1 MVAHV
6 TKISKKMK
14 KKSLLSIE
22 KTTIDWEKVPHYNYE
37 EMFYFRNFASLN
49 RKYKKLFSFT
59 LMFEKFSLKKE
70 VFDFQAF
77 QIPS

>member
-1 MVAHV
+1 
-6 TKISKKMK
+6 MK

-59 LMFEKFSLKKE
+59 LMFEKFSQKKE